1 MTELKLPELGENI
14 TQGTVTKILV
24 KPGDAI
30 KKGQGILELETDKAV
45 LEVPSD
51 ADGIVAEILIKNN
64 AVIKVGQPILKV
76 EDSAAP
82 TIAPSPSASQKD
94 PSRQPAAWVQD
105 DNTQTA
111 PIPVRQDIPAAP
123 SVRLLARELGLDIAR
138 IPGSGPGGRIS
149 INDVK
154 AYCKMLNT
162 SPAVSGAG
170 RPIGEIAALSKPLP
184 DFAKW
189 GPVRREAMNNVRKKT
204 AEHLSY
210 AWGHIPHAAQFDKAD
225 ITELEK
231 LRKTVSGTNKKIS
244 VTPFIIKVVAEALKK
259 FPQFNSSI
267 DIDSQEIIFKDY
279 INIAIAVD
287 TDRGL
292 IVPVLKN
299 ADKMS
304 LLQISDEL
312 SALAQRARL
321 RKTSIEEIQGGCF
334 TISNLG
340 TIGGTYFTPIIN
352 WPQVAILGLS
362 RGAMEPVYID
372 GNFVP
377 RLMLPLSLSYDHRV
391 IDGADAARFLR
402 WVCEA
407 IQQVAEI

>member
-1 MTELKLPELGENI
+1 M
-14 TQGTVTKILV
+14 
-24 KPGDAI
+24 
-30 KKGQGILELETDKAV
+30 
-45 LEVPSD
+45 
-51 ADGIVAEILIKNN
+51 
-64 AVIKVGQPILKV
+64 
-76 EDSAAP
+76 
-82 TIAPSPSASQKD
+82 
-94 PSRQPAAWVQD
+94 
-105 DNTQTA
+105 
-111 PIPVRQDIPAAP
+111 
-123 SVRLLARELGLDIAR
+123 
-138 IPGSGPGGRIS
+138 
-149 INDVK
+149 
-154 AYCKMLNT
+154 
-162 SPAVSGAG
+162 
-170 RPIGEIAALSKPLP
+170 
-184 DFAKW
+184 
-189 GPVRREAMNNVRKKT
+189 
-204 AEHLSY
+204 
-210 AWGHIPHAAQFDKAD
+210 
-225 ITELEK
+225 
-231 LRKTVSGTNKKIS
+231 
-244 VTPFIIKVVAEALKK
+244 VAEALKK

-267 DIDSQEIIFKDY
+267 DIGSQEIIFKNY
-279 INIAIAVD
+279 INIGIAVD